1 MGVVKLVLL
10 VNFDVVKYDWV
21 VASTLLVLIPIGVL
35 ELITGLLLAL
45 TEFR

>member
-21 VASTLLVLIPIGVL
+21 VASTLLVLIPIEVL